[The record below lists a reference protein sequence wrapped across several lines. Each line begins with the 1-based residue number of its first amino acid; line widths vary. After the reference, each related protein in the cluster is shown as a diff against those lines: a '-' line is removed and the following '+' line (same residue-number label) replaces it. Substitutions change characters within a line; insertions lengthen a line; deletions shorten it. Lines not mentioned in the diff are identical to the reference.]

1 MSARGTSRRERVRV
15 RAPTA
20 MHDERG
26 GGARA
31 RGALWRVVLWIY
43 DFCFVY
49 WHKKTTGAVGTTRAS
64 RRAARRAK
72 PDEAIEAKYTGRR
85 E

>member
-1 MSARGTSRRERVRV
+1 MIVSARGTSRRERARV
-15 RAPTA
+15 SAPCA
-20 MHDERG
+20 LRDERA
-26 GGARA
+26 GAHA
-31 RGALWRVVLWIY
+31 RGALWRVMLWVY
-43 DFCFVY
+43 DFCVVLAQ
-49 WHKKTTGAVGTTRAS
+49 KDNGCGTTRAS

>member
-1 MSARGTSRRERVRV
+1 VSARGTSRRERARV
-15 RAPTA
+15 SAPSA
-20 MHDERG
+20 MRDERA
-26 GGARA
+26 GARA
-31 RGALWRVVLWIY
+31 RGALWRVVFWIY
-43 DFCFVY
+43 DFCVVY